1 MTTCSAHA
9 SLPPKGRHAHISTKV
24 LSGQRSPSTTRSDES
39 PTAHRRVTNLGDQR
53 HHGEDLHLG
62 VPAHICAVGLY
73 SRGNRLRLRLSF
85 ASQNQA
91 SQCESCP
98 QGVTIP
104 NANAGEKCYFRFSM
118 KEFRR
123 VSLICL
129 LDIRRILAQAK
140 ASSLFSKPF
149 SLAAIKMP
157 IVPVIR
163 SFIVVAT
170 CLARTSST
178 IKRSLLFSS
187 E

>member
-1 MTTCSAHA
+1 MCGRAIWTATPSAAALSHA
-9 SLPPKGRHAHISTKV
+9 EMQAF
-24 LSGQRSPSTTRSDES
+24 
-39 PTAHRRVTNLGDQR
+39 RRNAR
-53 HHGEDLHLG
+53 F
-62 VPAHICAVGLY
+62 ARY
-73 SRGNRLRLRLSF
+73 SRGNRRRLRLPL

-91 SQCESCP
+91 SLRESRP

-104 NANAGEKCYFRFSM
+104 NADAEGKCYFRFSM

-170 CLARTSST
+170 CLARTSP
-178 IKRSLLFSS
+178 
-187 E
+187 